1 MQSKTVDIT
10 KLLIYVYVVFFISA
24 GVNHFL
30 NPQFYDAIVP
40 DFIPFPR
47 LVHQITGV
55 IEIVLPLL
63 LLTRFR
69 KEAALLMIIFLV
81 ILYGANLYIWVNN
94 LPYGRTYFTNQQHFF
109 RFLLQVLYIYIS
121 YVIYKYDK

>member
-1 MQSKTVDIT
+1 MDIT

-55 IEIVLPLL
+55 IEIILPLF

-69 KEAALLMIIFLV
+69 KEAALLMMIFLV
-81 ILYGANLYIWVNN
+81 LLYGANLYVWIND
-94 LPYGRTYFTNQQHFF
+94 LPYGRKYFTNQQHFF
-109 RFLLQVLYIYIS
+109 RFLLQVLYIYIT

>member
-1 MQSKTVDIT
+1 VDIT

-24 GVNHFL
+24 GLNHFL

-47 LVHQITGV
+47 LIHQITGV
-55 IEIVLPLL
+55 IEIILPLF

-69 KEAALLMIIFLV
+69 KEAALLMIVFLV
-81 ILYGANLYIWVNN
+81 LLYGANLYVWIND

-109 RFLLQVLYIYIS
+109 RFLLQVLYIYIT

>member
-1 MQSKTVDIT
+1 VDIT
-10 KLLIYVYVVFFISA
+10 KLVIYVYVVFFISA

-30 NPQFYDAIVP
+30 NPQFYDPIVP

-55 IEIVLPLL
+55 IEIILPLF

-81 ILYGANLYIWVNN
+81 LLYGANLYVWINN

-109 RFLLQVLYIYIS
+109 RFLLQVLYIYIT
-121 YVIYKYDK
+121 YVIYKYD

>member
-1 MQSKTVDIT
+1 MDIN

-47 LVHQITGV
+47 LAHQITGV
-55 IEIVLPLL
+55 IEIFLPLF

-81 ILYGANLYIWVNN
+81 ILYGANLYVWIYN

-109 RFLLQVLYIYIS
+109 RFLLQVLYIYIT
-121 YVIYKYDK
+121 YVIYKYDT

>member
-1 MQSKTVDIT
+1 MDIT

-24 GVNHFL
+24 GLNHFL

-47 LVHQITGV
+47 LIHQITGV
-55 IEIVLPLL
+55 IEIILPLF

-81 ILYGANLYIWVNN
+81 ILYGANLFVWVNN

-109 RFLLQVLYIYIS
+109 RFLLQVLYIYIT

>member
-1 MQSKTVDIT
+1 MEIT
-10 KLLIYVYVVFFISA
+10 KLLIYVYVIFFISA

-30 NPQFYDAIVP
+30 NPQFYDVIVP

-55 IEIVLPLL
+55 IEILLPLF

-69 KEAALLMIIFLV
+69 KEAALLMIIFLL
-81 ILYGANLYIWVNN
+81 IIYGANLYVWINN

-109 RFLLQVLYIYIS
+109 RFLLQVLYIYIT

>member
-1 MQSKTVDIT
+1 VDIT

-55 IEIVLPLL
+55 IEIILPIF

-69 KEAALLMIIFLV
+69 KESALLMIIFLV
-81 ILYGANLYIWVNN
+81 ILYGANLFVWVNN

-109 RFLLQVLYIYIS
+109 RFLLQVLYIYIT

>member
-1 MQSKTVDIT
+1 MDIT

-55 IEIVLPLL
+55 IEIILPLF

-81 ILYGANLYIWVNN
+81 ILYGANLYVWVNN

>member
-1 MQSKTVDIT
+1 MDIT

-55 IEIVLPLL
+55 IEIILPLF

-69 KEAALLMIIFLV
+69 TEAALLMMIFLV
-81 ILYGANLYIWVNN
+81 LVYGANLYVWINN

-109 RFLLQVLYIYIS
+109 RFLLQVLYIYIT

>member
-1 MQSKTVDIT
+1 MDIT

-55 IEIVLPLL
+55 IEILLPLL

-109 RFLLQVLYIYIS
+109 RFLLQVLYIYIT

>member
-1 MQSKTVDIT
+1 MDIT

-24 GVNHFL
+24 GLNHFL
-30 NPQFYDAIVP
+30 NPQFYDELVP
-40 DFIPFPR
+40 NFIPFPR

-55 IEIVLPLL
+55 IEIILPLF

-69 KEAALLMIIFLV
+69 KEAALLMMIFLV
-81 ILYGANLYIWVNN
+81 LVYGANLYVWIND

-109 RFLLQVLYIYIS
+109 RFLLQVLYIYIT

>member
-1 MQSKTVDIT
+1 MDIT

-24 GVNHFL
+24 GLNHFL

-47 LVHQITGV
+47 LIHQITGV
-55 IEIVLPLL
+55 IEIILPLF

-69 KEAALLMIIFLV
+69 EEAALLMMIFLV
-81 ILYGANLYIWVNN
+81 LLYGANLYVWIND

-109 RFLLQVLYIYIS
+109 RFLLQVLYIYIT

>member
-1 MQSKTVDIT
+1 MDIT

-24 GVNHFL
+24 GINHFL
-30 NPQFYDAIVP
+30 NPQFYDALVP

-55 IEIVLPLL
+55 IEIILPLF

-81 ILYGANLYIWVNN
+81 ILYGANLYVWVNN

-109 RFLLQVLYIYIS
+109 RFLLQVIYIYIT
-121 YVIYKYDK
+121 YLIYKYDK

>member
-1 MQSKTVDIT
+1 MDIT

-24 GVNHFL
+24 GINHFL
-30 NPQFYDAIVP
+30 NPQFYDALVP

-55 IEIVLPLL
+55 IEIILPLF

-69 KEAALLMIIFLV
+69 KEAALLMMIFLV
-81 ILYGANLYIWVNN
+81 LVYGANLYVWIND

-109 RFLLQVLYIYIS
+109 RFLLQVLYIYIT

>member
-1 MQSKTVDIT
+1 MDIT

-24 GVNHFL
+24 GLNHFL
-30 NPQFYDAIVP
+30 NPQFYDELVP
-40 DFIPFPR
+40 NFIPLPR

-55 IEIVLPLL
+55 IEIILPLF

-69 KEAALLMIIFLV
+69 KEAALLMMIFLV
-81 ILYGANLYIWVNN
+81 LVYGANLYVWIND

-109 RFLLQVLYIYIS
+109 RFLLQVLYIYIT

>member
-1 MQSKTVDIT
+1 MDIT

-24 GVNHFL
+24 GLNHFL

-55 IEIVLPLL
+55 IEIILPLF

-69 KEAALLMIIFLV
+69 KEAALLMMIFLV
-81 ILYGANLYIWVNN
+81 LLYGANLYVWIND

-109 RFLLQVLYIYIS
+109 RFLLQVLYIYTT

>member
-1 MQSKTVDIT
+1 MDIT
-10 KLLIYVYVVFFISA
+10 KVLIYVYIVFFIGA

-40 DFIPFPR
+40 QFIPFPR

-55 IEIVLPLL
+55 LEIIIPLF

-69 KEAALLMIIFLV
+69 KEAALIMIIFL
-81 ILYGANLYIWVNN
+81 ILIYGANLYVWVNN
-94 LPYGRTYFTNQQHFF
+94 LPYGRTYFSNQQHFI
-109 RFLLQVLYIYIS
+109 RLLLQILYIYIT
-121 YVIYKYDK
+121 YVIYMYDK

>member
-1 MQSKTVDIT
+1 MDIT

-24 GVNHFL
+24 GLNHFL

-55 IEIVLPLL
+55 IEIILPLF

-69 KEAALLMIIFLV
+69 KEAALLMMVFLV
-81 ILYGANLYIWVNN
+81 LLYGANLYVWIND
-94 LPYGRTYFTNQQHFF
+94 LPYGRTYFSNQQHF
-109 RFLLQVLYIYIS
+109 QTQIS
-121 YVIYKYDK
+121 ILGII

>member
-1 MQSKTVDIT
+1 VDIT
-10 KLLIYVYVVFFISA
+10 KLLIYVYVVFFIVA

-30 NPQFYDAIVP
+30 NPQFYNAIVP

-47 LVHQITGV
+47 LVHQITGL
-55 IEIVLPLL
+55 IEIILPLF

-81 ILYGANLYIWVNN
+81 ILYVANLYVWINN

-109 RFLLQVLYIYIS
+109 RFLLQVLYIYIT
-121 YVIYKYDK
+121 YVIYIYDR

>member
-1 MQSKTVDIT
+1 MDIT

-24 GVNHFL
+24 GLNHFL

-55 IEIVLPLL
+55 IEIILPLI

-69 KEAALLMIIFLV
+69 KEAALLMMIFLV
-81 ILYGANLYIWVNN
+81 LVYGANLYVWINN
-94 LPYGRTYFTNQQHFF
+94 LSYGRTYFTNQQHFF
-109 RFLLQVLYIYIS
+109 RFLLQVLYIYIT

>member
-1 MQSKTVDIT
+1 MDIT
-10 KLLIYVYVVFFISA
+10 KLLTYVYVVFFISA
-24 GVNHFL
+24 GINHFL
-30 NPQFYDAIVP
+30 NPQFYDALVP

-55 IEIVLPLL
+55 IEIILPLF

-69 KEAALLMIIFLV
+69 KESALLMIIFLV
-81 ILYGANLYIWVNN
+81 ILYGANLYVWVNN
-94 LPYGRTYFTNQQHFF
+94 LPYGRTYFTYQQHFF
-109 RFLLQVLYIYIS
+109 RFLLQVLYIYIT

>member
-1 MQSKTVDIT
+1 MDIT
-10 KLLIYVYVVFFISA
+10 KLLIYVYVLFFISA
-24 GVNHFL
+24 GINHFL
-30 NPQFYDAIVP
+30 NPQFYDALVP

-55 IEIVLPLL
+55 IEIILPLF

-81 ILYGANLYIWVNN
+81 ILYGANLYVWINN

-109 RFLLQVLYIYIS
+109 RFLLQVLYIYIT

>member
-1 MQSKTVDIT
+1 VDIT
-10 KLLIYVYVVFFISA
+10 KLLTYVYVVFFISA
-24 GVNHFL
+24 GINHFL
-30 NPQFYDAIVP
+30 NPQFYDALVP

-47 LVHQITGV
+47 LVHQVTGV
-55 IEIVLPLL
+55 IEIILPLF

-81 ILYGANLYIWVNN
+81 ILYGSNLYVWVNN

-109 RFLLQVLYIYIS
+109 RFLLQVLYIYIT

>member
-1 MQSKTVDIT
+1 MDIA

-24 GVNHFL
+24 GLNHFL

-55 IEIVLPLL
+55 IEIILPLF

-69 KEAALLMIIFLV
+69 KEAALLMMIFLV
-81 ILYGANLYIWVNN
+81 LLYGANLYVWIND

-109 RFLLQVLYIYIS
+109 RFLLQVLYIYIT

>member
-1 MQSKTVDIT
+1 MDIT
-10 KLLIYVYVVFFISA
+10 KILIYVYVIFFIGA

-40 DFIPFPR
+40 QFIPFPR

-55 IEIVLPLL
+55 LEIIIPLF

-69 KEAALLMIIFLV
+69 KEAALIMIIFL
-81 ILYGANLYIWVNN
+81 ILIYGANLYVWVNN
-94 LPYGRTYFTNQQHFF
+94 LPYGRTYFSNQQHFI
-109 RFLLQVLYIYIS
+109 RLLLQILYIYIT
-121 YVIYKYDK
+121 YVIYMYDK

>member
-1 MQSKTVDIT
+1 MDLT
-10 KLLIYVYVVFFISA
+10 KVLTYVYVLFFVGA
-24 GVNHFL
+24 GLNHFL

-55 IEIVLPLL
+55 IEIILPLF

-81 ILYGANLYIWVNN
+81 ILYGANLYVWINN

-109 RFLLQVLYIYIS
+109 RFLLQVLYIYIT

>member
-1 MQSKTVDIT
+1 MDIT

-24 GVNHFL
+24 GLNHFL

-55 IEIVLPLL
+55 IEMILPLF

-69 KEAALLMIIFLV
+69 KEAALLMMIFLV
-81 ILYGANLYIWVNN
+81 LLYGANLYVWIND

-109 RFLLQVLYIYIS
+109 RFLLQVLYIYIT

>member
-1 MQSKTVDIT
+1 MDIT

-24 GVNHFL
+24 GLNHFL

-55 IEIVLPLL
+55 IKIILPLF
-63 LLTRFR
+63 LLTKFR
-69 KEAALLMIIFLV
+69 KEAALLMMIFLV
-81 ILYGANLYIWVNN
+81 LLYGANLYVWIND

-109 RFLLQVLYIYIS
+109 RFLLQVLYIYIT

>member
-1 MQSKTVDIT
+1 MDIT
-10 KLLIYVYVVFFISA
+10 KLLIYVYIIFFIGA

-40 DFIPFPR
+40 QFIPFPR

-55 IEIVLPLL
+55 LEIIIPLF

-69 KEAALLMIIFLV
+69 KEAALIMIIFL
-81 ILYGANLYIWVNN
+81 ILIYGANLYVWVNN
-94 LPYGRTYFTNQQHFF
+94 LPYGRTYFSNQQHFI
-109 RFLLQVLYIYIS
+109 RLLLQILYIYIT
-121 YVIYKYDK
+121 YVIYMYDK